1 MATTKNARGS
11 DRLRV
16 ARGADRLAV
25 PVDQLC
31 RRCDPAT
38 LPFKGT
44 EEVAPLQG
52 TVGQD
57 WAVTAIEFGVE
68 IDSGECPHHPSV
80 QTWIGPSP
88 TSSATRASSASR

>member
-1 MATTKNARGS
+1 MATAKNSRGS
-11 DRLRV
+11 DSLRV
-16 ARGADRLAV
+16 VGAAERLAV

-38 LPFKGT
+38 LPLKST
-44 EEVAPLQG
+44 KEVAPLQG
-52 TVGQD
+52 TVGQE